1 MNLQPDMK
9 PACHEHEFLHPDAW
23 FPESPERHGKGYEL
37 QRDNVLRQSVEALKA
52 CMSCPIRQACLDFSF
67 QVSDTID
74 YGIYGGTLS
83 HERRF
88 ASGGAPNRHGVRN
101 FENTIRAT
109 ARRLG
114 VPTPTIS
121 KRKRATAWI
130 RDYPDMLGEAQSRA
144 NKLGLQG
151 QKQLDSQPLSSSQ
164 DSE

>member
-9 PACHEHEFLHPDAW
+9 PACQDHEFLHADAW
-23 FPESPERHGKGYEL
+23 FPEPPERHGKGYEAE
-37 QRDNVLRQSVEALKA
+37 RDTMLRLSVEALKA
-52 CMSCPIRQACLDFSF
+52 CSTCPIRQACLDFSF

-83 HERRF
+83 HERR
-88 ASGGAPNRHGVRN
+88 ASSGGAPSRLGSRN
-101 FENTIRAT
+101 FEHSIRT
-109 ARRLG
+109 LARQRG
-114 VPTPTIS
+114 VPTPTIP
-121 KRKRATAWI
+121 KRKRAQAWI

-151 QKQLDSQPLSSSQ
+151 QKRLDSEPLSSSP